1 MYRVGFGQIRG
12 REHWEDAE
20 ILKSALCLLYEIPRQ
35 PRIAKALAMLEKASE
50 YINVYEEQM
59 RGVINTR
66 DLLGGA
72 QKYIGFAESDLRE
85 RAKKSPVWR
94 GPWWMIH
101 GLDPAQ
107 KLVLAQIDLHNHG
120 GRDATGRFVP
130 VDAATI
136 R

>member
-12 REHWEDAE
+12 REHWEEAE
-20 ILKSALCLLYEIPRQ
+20 ILKQALCLLYEVPRQ
-35 PRIAKALAMLEKASE
+35 PRIKKALAMLRKASE
-50 YINVYEEQM
+50 YIKVYEQQM

-72 QKYIGFAESDLRE
+72 QKYIWFAEDNLKD
-85 RAKKSPVWR
+85 RAKKGPVWR

-107 KLVLAQIDLHNHG
+107 KLVLAQIDLHNRRG
-120 GRDATGRFVP
+120 YTRDRQFVP
-130 VDAATI
+130 VDRETI

>member
-1 MYRVGFGQIRG
+1 VYHVGFGQIRG

-35 PRIAKALAMLEKASE
+35 PRIAKALAMLHKASE
-50 YINVYEEQM
+50 YINVYEQQM
-59 RGVINTR
+59 RGVINTC

-72 QKYIGFAESDLRE
+72 QKYIGFAESNLRE
-85 RAKKSPVWR
+85 RATKGPVWR

-101 GLDPAQ
+101 RLDPAQ
-107 KLVLAQIDLHNHG
+107 QLVLARVDLHNNG
-120 GRDATGRFVP
+120 GCDATGRFVP
-130 VDAATI
+130 VDTATI

>member
-1 MYRVGFGQIRG
+1 MYHASFGQIRG

-20 ILKSALCLLYEIPRQ
+20 ILKQALCLLYEVARQ
-35 PRIAKALAMLEKASE
+35 PRIQNALQLLAKASE

-72 QKYIGFAESDLRE
+72 QKYIGFAMGDLKE
-85 RAKKSPVWR
+85 RAKKGPVWR
-94 GPWWMIH
+94 DEWWMIH

-130 VDAATI
+130 VDTATI

>member
-1 MYRVGFGQIRG
+1 MYRASFGQIRG

-35 PRIAKALAMLEKASE
+35 PRIAKALSMLREASE
-50 YINVYEEQM
+50 YINVYAQQM
-59 RGVINTR
+59 RGIINTR

-85 RAKKSPVWR
+85 RARKSPVWR

-107 KLVLAQIDLHNHG
+107 KLVLAQIDLHNRRG
-120 GRDATGRFVP
+120 YTRDREFVP
-130 VDAATI
+130 VDRETI